1 VDCGL
6 IRTRLLSAIRD
17 NPQWGISQSNIDLQ
31 MTAISEEEERNR
43 TEISK
48 LESLKSNANQS
59 NELRQRLEWV
69 KQEFNTGT
77 IYDFTKVSDEHKKK
91 ILNQLIDKVEIN
103 GNNEVTVRLALPKPE
118 LADSFVLMST
128 LDKSVA
134 ERI

>member
-1 VDCGL
+1 
-6 IRTRLLSAIRD
+6 
-17 NPQWGISQSNIDLQ
+17 
-31 MTAISEEEERNR
+31 M
-43 TEISK
+43 
-48 LESLKSNANQS
+48 
-59 NELRQRLEWV
+59 EWV
-69 KQEFNTGT
+69 KEEFNKGT

-128 LDKSVA
+128 IDKPVA